1 MALRKIKLRGDV
13 AADWTSVNPVLALRE
28 VGLETDTRK
37 HKIGDGVTA
46 WSSLAYSVAG
56 SVDWDDITDIPA
68 IISGITGL
76 ASTGLIAR
84 TGSGTVAVRTLAAPA
99 AGITVSNGDGVSGNP
114 TLALA
119 DDLAAL
125 EALSGTNTI
134 YYRSAANTWTA
145 VTIGGHLSFSGGT
158 LNVVTAGSGAAIP
171 RMDTST
177 VWSNTFTVVGNFTVG
192 NGTTNYRGIFKGNG
206 PYAVGLTQGASN
218 GYVFLGTTAS
228 ATPDFILSDGSG
240 VELLR
245 VAVSGALQPTTGT
258 TASAANL
265 YQSASGAA
273 VLRSTSSKRYKR
285 DIETLEP
292 ARADAVLAA
301 RPIWYRST
309 AVADNPEWGYYGL
322 LAEEVAKIDPRLV
335 SWAYRDSDYRLVK
348 VKRGKQAKFDKKG
361 EMVAPAT
368 PPVLERRLKKGA
380 KLVPDGVQYER
391 FVVLLLDIAKR
402 QGERIDALERQ
413 LRGA

>member
-1 MALRKIKLRGDV
+1 MATTVNYRFQIAGKS
-13 AADWTSVNPVLALRE
+13 AATLTADNPIPLARE
-28 VGLETDTRK
+28 MVRETDTG
-37 HKIGDGVTA
+37 KIKFGDGATA
-46 WSSLAYSVAG
+46 WNSLGYHSFWTTWARVESTPTTLAG
-56 SVDWDDITDIPA
+56 YGITDAQPL
-68 IISGITGL
+68 G
-76 ASTGLIAR
+76 
-84 TGSGTVAVRTLAAPA
+84 
-99 AGITVSNGDGVSGNP
+99 
-114 TLALA
+114 A
-119 DDLAAL
+119 DLTAL

-134 YYRSAANTWTA
+134 YYRSAANTWTP

-177 VWSNTFTVVGNFTVG
+177 VWSNTFTVLGNFTVG

-228 ATPDFILSDGSG
+228 ATPDFLLSDGSG

-245 VAVSGALQPTTGT
+245 VAVSGALQPTTAT

-273 VLRSTSSKRYKR
+273 VLRSTSSKRYKK
-285 DIETLEP
+285 DIEALEP
-292 ARADAVLAA
+292 ARADALLGA

-309 AVADNPEWGYYGL
+309 ADADNPEWGYYGL
-322 LAEEVAKIDPRLV
+322 LAEELAAIDPRLV
-335 SWAYRDSDYRLVK
+335 NWAYRDSDYRLVQ
-348 VKRGKQAKFDKKG
+348 VKRGRAAKHDKAG
-361 EMVAPAT
+361 ELIEPAT
-368 PPVLERRLKKGA
+368 PPVRERRLRKGA

-391 FVVLLLDIAKR
+391 LTVLLLDIVRR
-402 QGERIDALERQ
+402 QGQRIAELERR
-413 LRGA
+413 LPT